1 MNTMNELKILGI
13 EKIGS
18 FEFTGIE
25 GGFGENKKAMLVR
38 DIAVI
43 HGKEVRQINQAIN
56 MNRKRFKDGIDVIDF
71 LNQSNGF
78 RKFAED
84 NGLIGSNRTQ
94 HVYLLSER
102 GYAKL
107 LKILEDDKAWE
118 IYDELVDNYFNMRYV
133 IQKQDS
139 YMITD
144 PVQRAKRWIDEQEE
158 HQVKLYKEVK
168 RNEEL
173 QPKADKYDRYLSNKG
188 LITITEIAKEYGMSG
203 RELNEFL
210 HGKGIIY
217 KRGDKWFVY
226 QKYANDA
233 LAGYEIYMPRDDKEV
248 RRTLKWTT
256 KGVQFIRDLL
266 DAEGIKPV
274 LERPQQ
280 LTIQEQPEYH
290 GRYFTAS
297 QIAYYL
303 GLSEEWII
311 KIGEIANK
319 LHLKPMFAECNQ
331 YCRKVL
337 DANGFPRWEYTKL
350 GAGIIEAAINE
361 ELSKNVG

>member
-1 MNTMNELKILGI
+1 MNELKILGT
-13 EKIGS
+13 EKVGN
-18 FEFTGIE
+18 FKFTGIE

-144 PVQRAKRWIDEQEE
+144 PVQRAKRWIEEQEE
-158 HQVKLYKEVK
+158 HQVKLAMAKQETKDVQDNTPISSKDYQVLSRKIGQK
-168 RNEEL
+168 L
-173 QPKADKYDRYLSNKG
+173 DRYLSQHQIYNKNQVA
-188 LITITEIAKEYGMSG
+188 LL
-203 RELNEFL
+203 RWDLNNSIL
-210 HGKGIIY
+210 K
-217 KRGDKWFVY
+217 
-226 QKYANDA
+226 A
-233 LAGYEIYMPRDDKEV
+233 AGVPA
-248 RRTLKWTT
+248 RTL
-256 KGVQFIRDLL
+256 
-266 DAEGIKPV
+266 IK
-274 LERPQQ
+274 QK
-280 LTIQEQPEYH
+280 H
-290 GRYFTAS
+290 FTA
-297 QIAYYL
+297 IAEAL
-303 GLSEEWII
+303 VNWEPSESTLE
-311 KIGEIANK
+311 KMKA
-319 LHLKPMFAECNQ
+319 
-331 YCRKVL
+331 Y
-337 DANGFPRWEYTKL
+337 
-350 GAGIIEAAINE
+350 
-361 ELSKNVG
+361 